1 MYIYS
6 FVYTQST
13 LALGSEKHVSRDNK
27 GCGSIDESRGTLLD
41 RVVRSTGMSIVVFP
55 VSSLIVAIFK
65 VMKHGVMASHM
76 LKSMSM

>member
-13 LALGSEKHVSRDNK
+13 LALGSEKHVSRDGK
-27 GCGSIDESRGTLLD
+27 GCGSIDESRGTLD
-41 RVVRSTGMSIVVFP
+41 RVIRSTGMSIVVFP

-65 VMKHGVMASHM
+65 VMKHRVMASHM